1 MIILRL
7 LNGHL
12 DKNVKHLATTWQVA
26 DNKAFVNPI
35 VNIENDVNNKNSI
48 AINVNLDPNSV
59 WYARARMKLSNGDTI
74 WGNLNIFTP
83 HTQEF
88 EDTTSDLPSKITV
101 PQVYTS
107 SVQDSHDLSAFK
119 IHAEG
124 FEVVGDST
132 HSSTSWIIEN
142 MDGTVVWSSL
152 YNTINKNNI
161 TIASIILKP
170 NCVFR
175 IKVLFHSSSNDTSP
189 IGCYTI
195 RTADSRNIELLTY
208 LDFIDTNSP
217 LKLRIAAI
225 EGVKRVTWEIYT
237 IVEGIAKVS
246 LKKTT
251 SDENIFSTIID
262 TNTLEPD
269 TMCMLKVT
277 TDKEE
282 LGSKFIPFRTRPT
295 SKKLN
300 MELIVPDDNVDMRF
314 ETLDEYTD
322 TEAYPPIYYDR
333 DRFRFN
339 KSKLTVTEIL
349 GLPDSNMQ
357 CLVYSRGKRLEGEIT
372 LLQHL
377 IMDNWTGLL
386 NHPIA
391 ELANWKLVDNN
402 NRDFYINQYVNS
414 MRIGLPTFEFP
425 ELDDPIIPSL
435 TDETGAL
442 VVKGLEPYNAE
453 QYNINGKPIVL
464 TSLILDYNDNV
475 MPMATNNNEILTKLL
490 IEKLNES
497 DDEVPENPHRF
508 ALTLQDGVCGSVDS
522 RRGVFGFSMSPYLN
536 GSYRL
541 VLVDIKNKQKI
552 VIPFNIDGTRS
563 RSNNDYRFFGL
574 SLTRQTNPKVVD
586 SNPFSIQTNYINDII
601 RIPLI
606 QNQPKLIYYAGLNT
620 TIGKIVSSS
629 RDVVIKRQSRDK
641 FTNDSEMESLSQS
654 ELEAYKNIIKQKLGG
669 IYREDTN
676 YGSLV
681 IQTSL
686 KGEQV
691 VKFRCFSGD
700 EVTAILEITTP

>member
-1 MIILRL
+1 
-7 LNGHL
+7 
-12 DKNVKHLATTWQVA
+12 
-26 DNKAFVNPI
+26 
-35 VNIENDVNNKNSI
+35 
-48 AINVNLDPNSV
+48 
-59 WYARARMKLSNGDTI
+59 
-74 WGNLNIFTP
+74 
-83 HTQEF
+83 
-88 EDTTSDLPSKITV
+88 
-101 PQVYTS
+101 
-107 SVQDSHDLSAFK
+107 
-119 IHAEG
+119 
-124 FEVVGDST
+124 
-132 HSSTSWIIEN
+132 
-142 MDGTVVWSSL
+142 
-152 YNTINKNNI
+152 
-161 TIASIILKP
+161 
-170 NCVFR
+170 
-175 IKVLFHSSSNDTSP
+175 
-189 IGCYTI
+189 
-195 RTADSRNIELLTY
+195 
-208 LDFIDTNSP
+208 
-217 LKLRIAAI
+217 
-225 EGVKRVTWEIYT
+225 
-237 IVEGIAKVS
+237 
-246 LKKTT
+246 
-251 SDENIFSTIID
+251 
-262 TNTLEPD
+262 
-269 TMCMLKVT
+269 
-277 TDKEE
+277 
-282 LGSKFIPFRTRPT
+282 
-295 SKKLN
+295 
-300 MELIVPDDNVDMRF
+300 
-314 ETLDEYTD
+314 
-322 TEAYPPIYYDR
+322 
-333 DRFRFN
+333 
-339 KSKLTVTEIL
+339 
-349 GLPDSNMQ
+349 MQ
-357 CLVYSRGKRLEGEIT
+357 CFVHSRGKRLEGEIT

-391 ELANWKLVDNN
+391 ELANWKLIDND
-402 NRDFYINQYVNS
+402 NRDFFINQYVNS

-425 ELDDPIIPSL
+425 ELDDPVIPSL
-435 TDETGAL
+435 TDDTGAM
-442 VVKGLEPYNAE
+442 VIKGLEPYNAE

-497 DDEVPENPHRF
+497 DDEVPDNPHRF

-552 VIPFNIDGTRS
+552 VIPFNIDGTRT
-563 RSNNDYRFFGL
+563 RSTNDMRFFGL

-586 SNPFSIQTNYINDII
+586 SNPYSIQTNYINDII

-641 FTNDSEMESLSQS
+641 FTNDSEMESLSES
-654 ELEAYKNIIKQKLGG
+654 ELEAYKNLIKQKLGG